1 MEYYNSYFYLRPLD
15 LLWRLFDLLWL
26 LLDLLWR
33 RLDLLPP
40 FVTVYPASPGLI
52 LDAANPVV
60 MPSPAPPLILLE
72 NVDGIKL
79 VLFCKTSG
87 KTCFGS
93 IIY

>member
-1 MEYYNSYFYLRPLD
+1 MEYYNSCFYLRPFD
-15 LLWRLFDLLWL
+15 LLWR

-33 RLDLLPP
+33 PRDLFCRLFDLLPP
-40 FVTVYPASPGLI
+40 LVTVYPASPGLI
-52 LDAANPVV
+52 SDTANPVV

-79 VLFCKTSG
+79 VLFCKISG